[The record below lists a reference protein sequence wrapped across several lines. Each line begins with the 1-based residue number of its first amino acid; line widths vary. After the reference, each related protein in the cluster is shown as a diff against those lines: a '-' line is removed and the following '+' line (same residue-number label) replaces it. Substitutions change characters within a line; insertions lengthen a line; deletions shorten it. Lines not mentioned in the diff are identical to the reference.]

1 MAQTQYLKRLPSG
14 VYVVRMY
21 VPRQLQPVLGKK
33 ELHASTRCRDL
44 PLAKVVASSL
54 VADWHRRLAG
64 LLSMDPSKVLS
75 GSLDL
80 LRDGLIALDQ
90 AAAQLGSD
98 RQRLAEH
105 LLQRRVPFLVH
116 LVDQQG
122 WLIQDIE
129 LLNHDHD
136 ETGLAAVDLSDMELE
151 RHGVARRLSADV
163 ALRFPDEVRSLVRG
177 GSLMVCQFMLPPI
190 AQMGFIVPL
199 PGLELTA
206 DLLMVR
212 ARDVEELRKSLLPDA
227 KAQVQQLAQF
237 QAPAPVEPVPTISSY
252 CEPKHAKTPLA
263 ELVRKHIDAGRAS
276 WKPDT
281 LQTKE
286 GVATVLLDLVGD
298 LTLGQLDR
306 DVLWDVARQA
316 ATLPHRRDLVKRR
329 FNAPDASTRQLIAL
343 AEEHQLERLSPRALQ
358 SLVDDIGEFLK
369 WGERQ
374 GYLTRNPAAGL
385 ADDVFKMAG
394 GKQVAEADQRA
405 PLSTEDL
412 EKIFNAEWFRHGAG
426 KATKSGSFH
435 FYRPHYYWLP
445 LLGLYAGGRINELS
459 QLYLDDIVEV
469 PDGTAYLD
477 FNLQGEGKL
486 DLDAGDGHD
495 PRSDRAGADDKSLK
509 NTNAMRIV
517 PLHPRLVELGLL
529 DYARALREAGHQR
542 LFPELAWD
550 KVKGYGKA
558 PSSWF
563 NERFMGRELGIVRDG
578 KKTFHS
584 LRHNFAT
591 ALGDAEVPSVIKSQ
605 LLGHSRGSSTTEKRY
620 DKGRTSQQL
629 APHLAKISYELPQ
642 VAAFQV
648 DAGVRAVADALRLK
662 TRRLPRSARTA

>member
-44 PLAKVVASSL
+44 PIAKVVASGL

-80 LRDGLIALDQ
+80 QHDGLISLDQ

-105 LLQRRVPFLVH
+105 LLQRDAPFLVH
-116 LVDQQG
+116 LVDQPG
-122 WLIQDIE
+122 YLIQDFD
-129 LLNHDHD
+129 LLHHERD
-136 ETGLAAVDLSDMELE
+136 ETGLVAVDLSDAELE
-151 RHGVARRLSADV
+151 RHGVPRRLSSDV
-163 ALRFPDEVRSLVRG
+163 ALRFPDEVRSLVQA
-177 GSLMVCQFMLPPI
+177 GSLNACMFLLPPI
-190 AQMGFIVPL
+190 KQMGFIVPL
-199 PGLELTA
+199 PGVPLAAEQLQ
-206 DLLMVR
+206 VR
-212 ARDVEELRKSLLPDA
+212 TRDVEALRLSLLPFA
-227 KAQVQQLAQF
+227 TSQVLQQSQLSATASAQA
-237 QAPAPVEPVPTISSY
+237 APAISSY
-252 CEPKHAKTPLA
+252 CEPKHAQTRLA
-263 ELVRKHIDAGRAS
+263 DLVRKHIDSGRAS

-286 GVATVLLDLVGD
+286 SVATVLLDLVGD
-298 LTLGQLDR
+298 LTLGELDR
-306 DVLWDVARQA
+306 DVLWDMARQA
-316 ATLPHRRDLVKRR
+316 AALPHRRDLVKRR
-329 FNAPDASTRQLIAL
+329 FHAPQATTRELIAL
-343 AEEHQLERLSPRALQ
+343 AEERRLERISPRALQ
-358 SLVDDIGEFLK
+358 NLVHDIGEFLK

-394 GKQVAEADQRA
+394 GKQVAEVHQRS
-405 PLSTEDL
+405 PMSSEDL
-412 EKIFNAEWFRHGAG
+412 QKIFNAEWFRHGAG
-426 KATKSGSFH
+426 EATKRGSFH

-445 LLGLYAGGRINELS
+445 LLGLYAGGRVNELA
-459 QLYLDDIVEV
+459 QLYLDDIVEG

-477 FNLQGEGKL
+477 FNLNGEGKL
-486 DLDAGDGHD
+486 DLDAGDGEGAR
-495 PRSDRAGADDKSLK
+495 PNRSGADDKSLK
-509 NTNAMRIV
+509 NINAMRVV
-517 PLHPRLVELGLL
+517 PLHPRLLELGLL
-529 DYARALREAGHQR
+529 DYARALRQAGYQR

-578 KKTFHS
+578 QKTFHS

-620 DKGRTSQQL
+620 DKGRTCQQL
-629 APHLAKISYELPQ
+629 APLLAKLAYQIPEIARFNLE
-642 VAAFQV
+642 V
-648 DAGVRAVADALRLK
+648 GMRAVADALRLK
-662 TRRLPRSARTA
+662 ARRC